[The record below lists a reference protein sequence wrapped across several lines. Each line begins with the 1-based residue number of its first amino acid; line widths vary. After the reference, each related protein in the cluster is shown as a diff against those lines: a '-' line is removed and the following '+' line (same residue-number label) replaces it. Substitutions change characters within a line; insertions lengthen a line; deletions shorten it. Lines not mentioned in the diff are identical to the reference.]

1 MLEIKLPDLGEGIAE
16 GELVTWHVKVGD
28 TVVENQPLLDI
39 LTDKASI
46 EVPAPQAGV
55 VQQLLAQPGE
65 LVPVGQVVAVLGTT
79 ASSVATIKSEA
90 NRIPV
95 MSSVPVVPSQLPLA
109 TPSIRQQ
116 ARELGIDLTQVSGSG
131 PYGRIVRA
139 DLEAQPVVTHLAQ
152 VNQAVPTPSPD
163 TPGMDTKSCVHTE
176 ERIPL
181 RGIRRKIAAQ
191 MVKSKFTAPD
201 FMYADELDIT
211 ELVAWRKELNEHV
224 KSQGIKLTYLP
235 FIIKAVISALKRYP
249 TLNASLEEDEIV
261 LKKYYHIGI
270 ATSTEQGLMVPVIKD
285 ADQLSLVEL
294 AQEISRLAEVTR
306 AGKAKNHELMGST
319 FTLTNIGVIGGTMCV
334 PIINYPEVAIL
345 GINKI
350 YQKPMVYQG
359 EIAIRWSTTLSL
371 SFDHRVVDGSDGA
384 LFTRHIMQLL
394 ENPKLLLLEGV

>member
-1 MLEIKLPDLGEGIAE
+1 MVEIKLPDLGEGIAE
-16 GELVTWHVKVGD
+16 GEVVAWHVKVGD
-28 TVVENQPLLDI
+28 TVTENQPLLDI
-39 LTDKASI
+39 LTDKAAI

-65 LVPVGQVVAVLGTT
+65 LIPVGQVVAILG
-79 ASSVATIKSEA
+79 SVGLPQSLATPA
-90 NRIPV
+90 PAV
-95 MSSVPVVPSQLPLA
+95 VVPVSVTQAAVPSHLPLA
-109 TPSIRQQ
+109 TPSVRQQ
-116 ARELGIDLTQVSGSG
+116 ARELGIDLTQVAGSG

-139 DLEAQPVVTHLAQ
+139 DL
-152 VNQAVPTPSPD
+152 QAVPAVTNLTQVTTAQPMVQASSPS
-163 TPGMDTKSCVHTE
+163 TAERLLE

-191 MVKSKFTAPD
+191 MVKAKFTAPD

-211 ELVAWRKELNEHV
+211 ELVAWRQELNAHV
-224 KSQGIKLTYLP
+224 KPQGIKLTYLP
-235 FIIKAVISALKRYP
+235 FIVKAVVAALKRYP
-249 TLNASLEEDEIV
+249 TLNATLEEDEIV

-270 ATSTEQGLMVPVIKD
+270 ATSTDQGLMVPVIKD
-285 ADQLSLVEL
+285 ADQKSLVEL

-319 FTLTNIGVIGGTMCV
+319 FTITNIGVIGGTMCV
-334 PIINYPEVAIL
+334 PIINHPEVAIL